1 MAATQVVR
9 SEWTKIRS
17 VASTVWTLSLAA
29 VVTVALGVLISLLS
43 KNEFDDLS
51 TKDRLS
57 FDPTFISFAGMSLGQ
72 LAMIVFG
79 VLVVSNEYSTGMIRT
94 SLAAVPQRGTFLFSK
109 IAVATGL
116 AFLVALATS
125 FVAFF
130 LGQAMLGSHR
140 ASIGDPG
147 VLRAVIGGGLYM
159 TLIALFSMGVAT
171 MLRSPMLSLGIL
183 MPFFFLISTILGNV
197 YADQEGRPVPPG
209 PGRQQDHAGRHPDRR
224 RHSVRPLGRPGDH
237 GPVGGGGGGGRVR
250 AAEEEGRVG
259 SSGGFAGERSSNPL
273 HPAHALT

>member
-1 MAATQVVR
+1 MAATQVLR

-29 VVTVALGVLISLLS
+29 VLTIALGILISILS
-43 KNEFDDLS
+43 RNEFKNMSVREQLA
-51 TKDRLS
+51 

-109 IAVATGL
+109 IAVATAL
-116 AFLVALATS
+116 AFVVGLATS
-125 FVAFF
+125 FIAFF

-140 ASIGDPG
+140 AQLGDPG

-159 TLIALFSMGVAT
+159 TLIALFSMGVAS

-183 MPFFFLISTILGNV
+183 MPFFFLISNILGAV
-197 YADQEGRPVPPG
+197 SATKRIGRYLPDQAGSKIMQVVPPFDDDTPYG
-209 PGRQQDHAGRHPDRR
+209 PWGG
-224 RHSVRPLGRPGDH
+224 LGIM
-237 GPVGGGGGGGRVR
+237 VIWV
-250 AAEEEGRVG
+250 VV
-259 SSGGFAGERSSNPL
+259 
-273 HPAHALT
+273 ALFFGYLLLKKRDA

>member
-1 MAATQVVR
+1 MAAIQVVR

-17 VASTVWTLSLAA
+17 VASTVWTLSLAL
-29 VVTVALGVLISLLS
+29 VVTLALGMLISALS
-43 KNEFDDLS
+43 RNEFDTMS
-51 TKDRLS
+51 TKDQIS

-116 AFLVALATS
+116 SLAVGLVTS
-125 FVAFF
+125 FLAFF

-140 ASIGDPG
+140 ASIGDTG
-147 VLRAVIGGGLYM
+147 VLRAVLGGGLYM
-159 TLIALFSMGVAT
+159 ALIAMFSMGVAA

-183 MPFFFLISTILGNV
+183 MPFFFLISNILGNV
-197 YADQEGRPVPPG
+197 SATKKIGRFLPDQAGSRILRVVTPLDDDTPYG
-209 PGRQQDHAGRHPDRR
+209 PWGGLGIMALWVLAALAGGYVLLKRR
-224 RHSVRPLGRPGDH
+224 D
-237 GPVGGGGGGGRVR
+237 
-250 AAEEEGRVG
+250 A
-259 SSGGFAGERSSNPL
+259 
-273 HPAHALT
+273 

>member
-1 MAATQVVR
+1 MATTQVLR

-17 VASTVWTLSLAA
+17 VASTVWTLSLAV

-43 KNEFDDLS
+43 RHEYDNLDRD
-51 TKDRLS
+51 DRLS

-94 SLAAVPQRGTFLFSK
+94 SLAAVPQRATFLGGK

-116 AFLVALATS
+116 ALLVGLVTS
-125 FVAFF
+125 FIAFF
-130 LGQAMLGSHR
+130 LGQAMLGEYKAHL
-140 ASIGDPG
+140 GDEG

-159 TLIALFSMGVAT
+159 ALIALLSMGVAA

-183 MPFFFLISTILGNV
+183 MPFLFLVSPHPRQRPRH
-197 YADQEGRPVPPG
+197 QEGRPLSAR
-209 PGRQQDHAGRHPDRR
+209 PGRQQDHAGGHPGGQRHPL
-224 RHSVRPLGRPGDH
+224 RPLGRARDH
-237 GPVGGGGGGGRVR
+237 GAVGDCRPGGRFR
-250 AAEEEGRVG
+250 PAEEAGRV
-259 SSGGFAGERSSNPL
+259 SAADFARS
-273 HPAHALT
+273 

>member
-51 TKDRLS
+51 RNDRLS

-116 AFLVALATS
+116 AFVVALVTS

-140 ASIGDPG
+140 AQIGGPG

-183 MPFFFLISTILGNV
+183 MPFFFLISAILGNV
-197 YADQEGRPVPPG
+197 DATKKVGQYLPDQAGSKIMQVVTPIDDDVPYG
-209 PGRQQDHAGRHPDRR
+209 PWGG
-224 RHSVRPLGRPGDH
+224 LGIMVLWVLAAV
-237 GPVGGGGGGGRVR
+237 VGGYVLLKKRD
-250 AAEEEGRVG
+250 A
-259 SSGGFAGERSSNPL
+259 
-273 HPAHALT
+273 

>member
-51 TKDRLS
+51 TKDQLS

-116 AFLVALATS
+116 AFVVALATS

-183 MPFFFLISTILGNV
+183 MPFFFLISAILGNV
-197 YADQEGRPVPPG
+197 GATKKFGQYLPDQAGSKIMQVVTPIDDDVPYG
-209 PGRQQDHAGRHPDRR
+209 PWGGLGIMVLWVLVAVAGGYVLLKKRD
-224 RHSVRPLGRPGDH
+224 
-237 GPVGGGGGGGRVR
+237 
-250 AAEEEGRVG
+250 A
-259 SSGGFAGERSSNPL
+259 
-273 HPAHALT
+273 

>member
-17 VASTVWTLSLAA
+17 VASTVWTLSLAV
-29 VVTVALGVLISLLS
+29 VVTIALGVLISLLS
-43 KNEFDDLS
+43 EREFDAMS
-51 TKDRLS
+51 REDRLS
-57 FDPTFISFAGMSLGQ
+57 FDPTFISFAGMSIGQ

-109 IAVATGL
+109 IAVATAL
-116 AFLVALATS
+116 AFAVGLATS

-130 LGQAMLGSHR
+130 LGQAMLGEHK
-140 ASIGDPG
+140 AHIGDPG

-159 TLIALFSMGVAT
+159 TLIAMFSMGVAA

-183 MPFFFLISTILGNV
+183 MPFFFLISNILGNV
-197 YADQEGRPVPPG
+197 DATEKIGRYLPDQ
-209 PGRQQDHAGRHPDRR
+209 A
-224 RHSVRPLGRPGDH
+224 
-237 GPVGGGGGGGRVR
+237 
-250 AAEEEGRVG
+250 G
-259 SSGGFAGERSSNPL
+259 SSVMRVVTPVDDDIPYGPWGGLAIM
-273 HPAHALT
+273 ALWTVAALLGGYLALQRRDA